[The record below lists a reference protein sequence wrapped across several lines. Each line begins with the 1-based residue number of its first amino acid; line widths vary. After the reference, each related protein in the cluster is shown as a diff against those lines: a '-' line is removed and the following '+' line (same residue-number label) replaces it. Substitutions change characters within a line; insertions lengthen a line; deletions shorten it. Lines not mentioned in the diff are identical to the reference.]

1 MKMDVQRRPLRRDL
15 VDCIPSAPTGTD
27 IVDMPIRKIQ
37 PYHDHPFHL
46 YTGDRLADMV
56 ESIRTNG
63 ILTPCIIQQLSNG
76 HYEMLAGHN
85 RMNAAQIAG
94 LDTIPVI
101 IKTGLTEDE
110 AWTYVMETNFR
121 QRSFGE
127 LFPSEQAAIL
137 TLQYGKMSNQGKR
150 SDIEHE
156 LDKLENKDSGQ
167 TDIQKPRNSRK
178 DLAEEYHLS
187 SATIA
192 RLLRINF
199 LIKDF
204 KMLLDAGKMK
214 QMVCVEISYLS
225 VNEQTW
231 LRDFLHAYTYRL
243 DLKTATALHARSK
256 QGGMTKEIL
265 WNYLQALDKQKPA
278 NKYQTVKVP
287 KCMYQKFFSD
297 TPAQEIEEIMA
308 KALELYYASLNS

>member
-1 MKMDVQRRPLRRDL
+1 MKLDAQRRPLRRDL
-15 VDCIPSAPTGTD
+15 VDCIPSAPASTD
-27 IVDMPIRKIQ
+27 IVNMPIKKIH

-46 YTGDRLADMV
+46 YTGERLDDMV
-56 ESIRTNG
+56 EIIRTNG
-63 ILTPCIIQQLSNG
+63 ILTPCIIQLLANG
-76 HYEMLAGHN
+76 QYEMLAGHN

-94 LDTIPVI
+94 MDTVPAI

-156 LDKLENKDSGQ
+156 LDLLDKKDSRQ
-167 TDIQKPRNSRK
+167 TNSQKPKNSRK

-225 VNEQTW
+225 EEEQIW
-231 LRDFLHAYTYRL
+231 LRDFLRAYTYRL

-256 QGGMTKEIL
+256 QGGMTKDIL
-265 WNYLQALDKQKPA
+265 WNYLQVLDKQKSA
-278 NKYQTVKVP
+278 NKYQTVKVS
-287 KCMYQKFFSD
+287 KCIYQKFFSE

-308 KALELYYASLNS
+308 KALELYYASLNT